1 MRNRGASTLV
11 PAYRRGWTD
20 DIYTRSRRAGVVIQR
35 QLVATL
41 GLRDRGVVERTDLT
55 GFNWSNV
62 PSVLVEVG
70 FLTNPT
76 EDRLLNTVPY
86 QQRVTVAL
94 CRGIQAYVGRPVT
107 RCG

>member
-41 GLRDRGVVERTDLT
+41 GVRDRGVVERSDLT

-70 FLTNPT
+70 FLTNPH
-76 EDRLLNTVPY
+76 EDRLLNTPRY
-86 QQRVTVAL
+86 QQRVAVAL
-94 CRGIQAYVGRPVT
+94 CRGVHTYLRRPLA

>member
-41 GLRDRGVVERTDLT
+41 GVRDRGVVERTDLT

-76 EDRLLNTVPY
+76 EDRLLTSAAY
-86 QQRVTVAL
+86 QQRAASGL
-94 CRGIQAYVGRPVT
+94 CRGVLAYLRRATAVCR
-107 RCG
+107 